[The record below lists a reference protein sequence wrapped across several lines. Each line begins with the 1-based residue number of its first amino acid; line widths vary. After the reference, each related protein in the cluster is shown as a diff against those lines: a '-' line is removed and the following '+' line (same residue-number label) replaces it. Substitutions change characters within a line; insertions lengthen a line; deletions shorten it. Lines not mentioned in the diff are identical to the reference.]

1 MNATAEERLKILEML
16 QNGDITPEQASKLLD
31 ALSTREKQAQGQKPR
46 WMRIRVTDTDTGQ
59 SRVNVRLPVGLVR
72 AGLKMGAQF
81 SPGIDDLDLDKE
93 TLEEV
98 LLGGKGHI
106 VDVMDEDDGE
116 HVEIF
121 LD

>member
-16 QNGDITPEQASKLLD
+16 QNGTIEPAEASKLLD
-31 ALSTREKQAQGQKPR
+31 ALSKREKQHQEQKPR
-46 WMRIRVTDTDTGQ
+46 WLRIRVTDTDTGKP
-59 SRVNVRLPVGLVR
+59 RVNVTLPVGIVR
-72 AGLKMGAQF
+72 AGLKMGARF
-81 SPGIDDLDLDKE
+81 GSGLDDLNLDEE

-106 VDVMDEDDGE
+106 VDVMDDEDGE
-116 HVEIF
+116 RVEIF